1 MSKKATSKF
10 EEELDKRKKAI
21 HWISEMQWQTL
32 ERLSKVPPFNRPN
45 IVNHVLENP
54 DQWL

>member
-21 HWISEMQWQTL
+21 NWISEMQWQTL

-45 IVNHVLENP
+45 IVNHVLDNP
-54 DQWL
+54 D

>member
-10 EEELDKRKKAI
+10 EEELDKRKKVI
-21 HWISEMQWQTL
+21 NWISEMQWQTL

-45 IVNHVLENP
+45 IVNHVLDNP
-54 DQWL
+54 D